1 MKTSPLSLYRTFSA
15 AAPVAVLSLSLALM
29 PAAYAKDKGPG
40 HGHGNGPAGKGHGNS
55 GKHDAGPPKHEIKF
69 DKHAPKI
76 DKKIEKNF
84 VNQFKPKG
92 HPKVVYLAYP
102 RSSFVLSPGIGYA
115 GRGYYYGPPNSPYYY
130 EAPDVRFFPN
140 RQNFPRGYAFQPN
153 NQYAADEIAV
163 QEALARLG
171 YYQGPV
177 DGRIGPQT
185 LNAIARYQQDHN
197 MSVTNS
203 IVPAL
208 LRALGVQ

>member
-1 MKTSPLSLYRTFSA
+1 MKTCPSSLCRTFRSA
-15 AAPVAVLSLSLALM
+15 APAAVLSLALALL
-29 PAAYAKDKGPG
+29 PAAQAKDKG
-40 HGHGNGPAGKGHGNS
+40 HGGNPHGNHGNHAP
-55 GKHDAGPPKHEIKF
+55 GPPPKHELKF
-69 DKHAPKI
+69 DKHAPHF
-76 DKKIEKNF
+76 DKKIEKKI
-84 VNQFKPKG
+84 VTQFKPKG
-92 HPKVVYLAYP
+92 PAKAVYLAQP
-102 RSSFVLSPGIGYA
+102 RSVFVLSPGIGYA

-130 EAPDVRFFPN
+130 EAPNVQFFP
-140 RQNFPRGYAFQPN
+140 RRENFPRGYAFQPN

-197 MSVTNS
+197 MSVTQS

-208 LRALGVQ
+208 LQALGLQ